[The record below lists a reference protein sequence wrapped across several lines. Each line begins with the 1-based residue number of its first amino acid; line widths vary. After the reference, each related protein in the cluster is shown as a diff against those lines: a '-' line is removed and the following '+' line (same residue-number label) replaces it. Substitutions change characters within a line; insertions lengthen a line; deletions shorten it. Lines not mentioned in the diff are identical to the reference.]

1 MLKKKNKKVKLLA
14 FTITFLITGL
24 FIFSRMHSNAIVDLV
39 KGKFSNSG
47 SPDANLEK
55 IVTTI
60 LGYIQAAGVGIFL
73 GAIVVYGIKIVSAD
87 SVKKAEIKEKLIMWV
102 IAGLLI
108 FAGGSI
114 IKTLLSISS
123 KVFKN

>member
-1 MLKKKNKKVKLLA
+1 MLKKKNKKIKLLA

-24 FIFSRMHSNAIVDLV
+24 FIFSRMHANAIVDLV

-87 SVKKAEIKEKLIMWV
+87 SAKKAEIKEKLIMWV